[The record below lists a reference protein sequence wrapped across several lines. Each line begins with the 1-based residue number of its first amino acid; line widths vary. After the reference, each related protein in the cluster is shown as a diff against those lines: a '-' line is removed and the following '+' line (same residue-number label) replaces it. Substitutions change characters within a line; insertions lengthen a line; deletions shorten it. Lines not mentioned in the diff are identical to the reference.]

1 MKKNRGQRH
10 LKTNIQ
16 KLSSQD
22 YDEVIK
28 IWEISVRATHL
39 FLSQDDIA
47 FYKPIILKYTLPDI
61 ELYGIITDK
70 TKQNQKIL
78 GFMGVSSDKVEML
91 FLNPTYRKKGL
102 GRQLL
107 EFALQRLKIYKI
119 DVNEENPDA
128 LAFYLH
134 MGYQIKFR
142 DEFDGNG
149 KPHPILHLE
158 FPHD

>member
-1 MKKNRGQRH
+1 M
-10 LKTNIQ
+10 KTNIQ
-16 KLSSQD
+16 QLSPQD
-22 YDEVIK
+22 YDELIE
-28 IWEISVRATHL
+28 IWEVSVRATHL
-39 FLSQDDIA
+39 FLSENDIA

-61 ELYGIITDK
+61 ELYGIFDK
-70 TKQNQKIL
+70 PLTETQQTRSIL
-78 GFMGVSSDKVEML
+78 GFLGVSSDKVEML

-107 EFALQRLKIYKI
+107 EFALQRLKIYKV

-134 MGYQIKFR
+134 MGYQIKSR